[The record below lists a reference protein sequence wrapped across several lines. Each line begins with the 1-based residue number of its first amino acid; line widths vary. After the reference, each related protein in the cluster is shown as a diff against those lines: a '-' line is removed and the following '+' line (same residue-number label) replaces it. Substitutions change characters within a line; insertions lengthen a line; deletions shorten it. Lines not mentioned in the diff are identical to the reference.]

1 MMTHRTTGYVAGI
14 TMALSI
20 AVFIAGC
27 SPDARQDLGEA
38 GAKVGSATE
47 KSAQATED
55 AAKKTGQDIKV
66 GAENAGEA
74 VKGGIQN
81 AADATKEG
89 ARMAGEAVGGI
100 GDKLELTP
108 KIKAALIADKS
119 IDASTLNVDTIAE
132 SKMVVI
138 KGIVPSAETKSRVTR
153 VAQKVLDDT
162 SEGKSGYKI
171 KNDVTVGGGTK
182 M

>member
-27 SPDARQDLGEA
+27 SPDARQGMSEA

-74 VKGGIQN
+74 VKG
-81 AADATKEG
+81 AF
-89 ARMAGEAVGGI
+89 RMRRTLPKKAHAWRVKRSAV
-100 GDKLELTP
+100 
-108 KIKAALIADKS
+108 S
-119 IDASTLNVDTIAE
+119 
-132 SKMVVI
+132 
-138 KGIVPSAETKSRVTR
+138 VTNW
-153 VAQKVLDDT
+153 
-162 SEGKSGYKI
+162 S
-171 KNDVTVGGGTK
+171 
-182 M
+182 